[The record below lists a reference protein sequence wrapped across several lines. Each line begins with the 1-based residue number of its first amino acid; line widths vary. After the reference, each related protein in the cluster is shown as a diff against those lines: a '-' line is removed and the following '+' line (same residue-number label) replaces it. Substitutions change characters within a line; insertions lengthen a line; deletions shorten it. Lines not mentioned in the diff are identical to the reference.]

1 MAHDIAT
8 TNGRPAMA
16 YFGET
21 PWHRLGTKLDR
32 PATAAEAIEAA
43 GLNYEAELVP
53 LFTGDGTAVT
63 DRKAVVRS
71 DTRDVLGVV
80 GTSYVPIQNT
90 KCFSFLDAVV
100 AEGSVWYHTAGA
112 LGKGERIWLLAKLPG
127 HIRAKN
133 SDDVTEKYLLLSN
146 SHNGTSALR
155 VYFTPIRVVCA
166 NTLAVAERGRRGE
179 GIAIRHQGDLAAK
192 VREAQRVLGL
202 ATIFYD
208 DVRTKID
215 VLAGYQPKPEQ
226 LATYFKALYPD
237 SPDCRN
243 KRAEN
248 IRSELLRLFDEGR
261 GQDIPEIRHS
271 AWAAYHAVT
280 EWVDHHRPTRTRNPQ
295 ERDSRR
301 LQSQW
306 FGSGAR
312 LKERA
317 WQLALE
323 MTAPF

>member
-43 GLNYEAELVP
+43 GLNYEADLVP
-53 LFTGDGTAVT
+53 LFTGDGAAVT

-71 DTRDVLGVV
+71 DTREVFGVV
-80 GTSYVPIQNT
+80 GTSYVPIQNSE
-90 KCFSFLDAVV
+90 CFSFLDAVV
-100 AEGSVWYHTAGA
+100 AEGSVRYHTAGA
-112 LGKGERIWLLAKLPG
+112 LGKGERVWLLAKLPG
-127 HIRAKN
+127 HIRVKN
-133 SDDVTEKYLLLSN
+133 SDDITEKYLLLSN

-155 VYFTPIRVVCA
+155 VYFTPIRVVCS
-166 NTLAVAERGRRGE
+166 NTLAVAQRGGRGE

-202 ATIFYD
+202 ATMFYD
-208 DVRTKID
+208 DIRTKID
-215 VLAGYQPKPEQ
+215 VLAGYHPTRDQ
-226 LATYFKALYPD
+226 LDAYFKALYPD
-237 SPDCRN
+237 SPESKT

-248 IRSELLRLFDEGR
+248 IRTGLLRLFEEGS
-261 GQDIPEIRHS
+261 GQDLPAIRHS

-280 EWVDHHRPTRTRNPQ
+280 EWVDHYRPTRVRNAR
-295 ERDSRR
+295 ERASQR
-301 LQSQW
+301 LQSLW

-317 WQLALE
+317 WDLALE